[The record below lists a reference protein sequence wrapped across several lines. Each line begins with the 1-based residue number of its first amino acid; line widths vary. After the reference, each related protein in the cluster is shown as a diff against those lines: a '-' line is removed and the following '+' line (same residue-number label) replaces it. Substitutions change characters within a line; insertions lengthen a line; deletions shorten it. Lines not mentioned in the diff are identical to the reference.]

1 LLEEPVTMALV
12 ADDSVAMTAGRFE
25 PAKADPSMN
34 DFTKC
39 SLLAVCL

>member
-1 LLEEPVTMALV
+1 MALV
-12 ADDSVAMTAGRFE
+12 AEDSIAMTAGRSE
-25 PAKADPSMN
+25 PAQADPSMN